1 MKKRFIKI
9 LTIGLTLVAVLAAV
23 SIPLISY
30 WTSSDRSLEF
40 HAHWLML
47 FPLSDFI
54 VASILLFI
62 IGVRYRDDNE

>member
-1 MKKRFIKI
+1 MKKHFIKI
-9 LTIGLTLVAVLAAV
+9 LTIGLTSVAVLAAA

-30 WTSSDRSLEF
+30 WTSPDHSLEF

-62 IGVRYRDDNE
+62 IGFRYRDDNE